1 MKDEQYIKRILTAFD
16 KTFPID
22 FEVIRAVMPLLRIHK
37 IDKKSFLLNP
47 GEISNTMNFIAKGCM
62 RVFYM
67 DDNANEHILQ
77 FGIENWWI
85 NDLNSYLNNEPSR
98 MYIQAI
104 EDTILIQINKMDLEE
119 LYIKFPDISNFFRI
133 KFQAAYVSLQERMIS
148 SMTLEAYERY
158 RIFIKNYRGIE
169 QRIPQYMV
177 AAYLGITPEFL
188 SHLRKIN
195 NSIIS

>member
-1 MKDEQYIKRILTAFD
+1 
-16 KTFPID
+16 
-22 FEVIRAVMPLLRIHK
+22 
-37 IDKKSFLLNP
+37 
-47 GEISNTMNFIAKGCM
+47 
-62 RVFYM
+62 
-67 DDNANEHILQ
+67 EHILQ

-104 EDTILIQINKMDLEE
+104 EDTTLIQINKMDLEE
-119 LYIKFPDISNFFRI
+119 LYIKSPGISNFFRI

-158 RIFIKNYRGIE
+158 KIFIKNYRNIE

-177 AAYLGITPEFL
+177 AAYLGINPEFL

-195 NSIIS
+195 NSTIS